1 MKEVVGLF
9 ELVGLFKVVASFEVV
24 GMVEEEVA
32 FMEIVNP
39 AGVVSKPETEGVLSR
54 G

>member
-1 MKEVVGLF
+1 VVGLLEMVGLF
-9 ELVGLFKVVASFEVV
+9 EMVGSFKVVGVA
-24 GMVEEEVA
+24 EEEVG
-32 FMEIVNP
+32 FMAIVNP

>member
-1 MKEVVGLF
+1 MKEVVELF
-9 ELVGLFKVVASFEVV
+9 GLVGLFEVV
-24 GMVEEEVA
+24 GVVEEEVG